1 MISREKL
8 RKFLISPYTVSIAF
22 FIFFVAVYIHFYY
35 HSASSLVN
43 EANNNYL
50 EGERAQ
56 TVDVRKNSFNKALN
70 AFLKL
75 EDQYDP
81 RFGNGILYYDI
92 GNTYFQLE
100 DYPRATLNYYR
111 ALNLRPFDENVYKNL
126 NIALKKLDLP
136 PLKAYSPIE
145 KVFFFHSIIPL
156 PWRLQFFF
164 ITAFLAMLLGSIYIW
179 SPFEKVKI
187 SSMAFGALAAIM
199 LLSLTFTYFV
209 ENPQALVVKSTNLY
223 RGASKQFAP
232 VTDEPIKA
240 GTKMT
245 VTQVEQD
252 GKWLKVTTSD
262 GKVGFVPSASLLLIF

>member
-1 MISREKL
+1 MINREKL
-8 RKFLISPYTVSIAF
+8 KRFLISPYTVSTAF

-35 HSASSLVN
+35 HSASSLVK
-43 EANNNYL
+43 EANNSYL

-56 TVDVRKNSFNKALN
+56 TVDVRKTSFNKALN

-75 EDQYDP
+75 EGEYDP

-100 DYPRATLNYYR
+100 DYPRAALYYYR
-111 ALNLRPFDENVYKNL
+111 ALNLRPFDENVQKNL
-126 NIALKKLDLP
+126 NLTLKKLDLP
-136 PLKAYSPIE
+136 AVKEYTPIQ
-145 KVFFFHSIIPL
+145 KVLFFHTIIPL

-164 ITAFLAMLLGSIYIW
+164 VTALLSMLLGSVYIW
-179 SPFEKVKI
+179 APSEKVKI
-187 SSMAFGALAAIM
+187 TSMTFGALATIM

-209 ENPQALVVKSTNLY
+209 ENPQAVVVKSTNLY

-232 VTDEPIKA
+232 VIDEPIKA
-240 GTKMT
+240 GSKIT

-252 GKWLKVTTSD
+252 GKWLKITTSD
-262 GKVGFVPSASLLLIF
+262 GEVGFVPSASLLLIL